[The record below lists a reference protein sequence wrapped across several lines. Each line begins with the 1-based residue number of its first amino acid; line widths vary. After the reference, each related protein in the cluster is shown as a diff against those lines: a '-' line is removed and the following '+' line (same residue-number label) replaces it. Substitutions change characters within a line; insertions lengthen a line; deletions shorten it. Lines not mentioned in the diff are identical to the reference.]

1 MIYEFND
8 KINLTL
14 DAFVAKFWDNF
25 GARIIRYESKIPLD
39 WHGTKKFVMEGVC
52 EVDARDF
59 LDNLVKG
66 NSMAEKKREQISF
79 FTQIPKQQSDLVN
92 EIVKAFQV
100 QSLSY
105 GGVLPYLAG
114 EKILDVQA
122 DAETLQKIRTF
133 LSKNYQVS
141 FQKDENM
148 AENKIVNVKN
158 LVSDGQTVELVAV
171 NLPKSLADF
180 FNTPAGQIIASQ
192 IDCVINS
199 NKQDAEKERKDSEL
213 KIKTLNDTIANLSDQ
228 IKTLNNTTVNLSERT
243 GDLENW
249 TDNFKLP
256 SRKKVLEQKKG

>member
-52 EVDARDF
+52 EVDAREF

-66 NSMAEKKREQISF
+66 NRMSEKKREQIIF

-92 EIVKAFQV
+92 EILKAFQV

-105 GGVLPYLAG
+105 GGVLPYLEG

-141 FQKDENM
+141 FYEKDSEM
-148 AENKIVNVKN
+148 AENKNVKVKN
-158 LVSDGQTVELVAV
+158 LVSDGQTVELVTV
-171 NLPKSLADF
+171 ELPKNVAEFLK
-180 FNTPAGQIIASQ
+180 TPAGQIIASQ
-192 IDCVINS
+192 IDSIIVS
-199 NKQDAEKERKDSEL
+199 ATQEAETERKDNEL
-213 KIKTLNDTIANLSDQ
+213 KIQGLNETIES
-228 IKTLNNTTVNLSERT
+228 LNNKIEKFTQRVGNLE
-243 GDLENW
+243 EW

-256 SRKKVLEQKKG
+256 NRKRVEQPDVNGQAKK